1 MPLGMVVQSVCP
13 PTGTERSHTMKEFLD
28 DLEAEE
34 LDPRLE
40 LQVLID
46 PLSALADAATGVNCR
61 DGGKCNVKEA

>member
-1 MPLGMVVQSVCP
+1 
-13 PTGTERSHTMKEFLD
+13 MKEFLD
-28 DLEAEE
+28 DLEPEE

-61 DGGKCNVKEA
+61 DGGKCNVKGG